1 MCDINDKSNNKKVY
15 NHYVPQFLL
24 RHFSENKKS
33 ISMYMKSKQKYVS
46 DAPINRVAGCNYLYG
61 KTSEF
66 EDWFCEIEG
75 HAAKII
81 NDICDTKKIPNNK
94 NLKEFLYAFF
104 LISETRTKAMADNYT
119 GFWNNVIKNDIK
131 YAIMNGHSKFNGF
144 SDQDIDQI
152 RISVNIP
159 NLDLVKSAIQIAKHI
174 KDLKMILIINDTDV
188 PFILS
193 DCPVVKYNPYL
204 IECTN
209 IDTFGWYH
217 RGILAFLPISN
228 NFLLGLID
236 TQIYKVKYLKKGKI
250 IISDKQQINELN
262 KLFALHAEDFIFF
275 NQNMKSEYVESL
287 LREIAN
293 TKTLDFSQLMIASF
307 AMKSIK
313 NKINF
318 YFLQMKQPPLKGDHY
333 NHSELYRKK
342 IIPSLY
348 ASKKEYKKDKK
359 IDYNKILGNIKKSLD
374 AKEETENEQ

>member
-1 MCDINDKSNNKKVY
+1 MCDINNKSNNKKVY

-75 HAAKII
+75 QASKII
-81 NDICDTKKIPNNK
+81 NYICDTKKIPNNK
-94 NLKEFLYAFF
+94 NIKEFIYAFF
-104 LISETRTKAMADNYT
+104 LISETRTKEMADKYT
-119 GFWNNVIKNDIK
+119 EFWNNAIKNDVK
-131 YAIMNGHSKFNGF
+131 YAIMTGNSNFNGF
-144 SDQDIDQI
+144 SDQDIDKI

-217 RGILAFLPISN
+217 RGILAFLPISS
-228 NFLLGLID
+228 NFVLGLID

-250 IISDKQQINELN
+250 IISDEQQINELN
-262 KLFALHAEDFIFF
+262 KLFALQAENYIFF
-275 NQNMKSEYVESL
+275 NQSIKSEYIESL
-287 LREIAN
+287 LKEPPKIN
-293 TKTLDFSQLMIASF
+293 KFDYSKLMITNLSV
-307 AMKSIK
+307 KSIK
-313 NKINF
+313 NKINL

-333 NHSELYRKK
+333 NKSELYRKK

-348 ASKKEYKKDKK
+348 DSKEKYKIDKK
-359 IDYNKILGNIKKSLD
+359 IDYNKIWGNIKKSLNV
-374 AKEETENEQ
+374 KEETENEQ